1 MHATCEREK
10 GNTSWFDVN
19 NFAMAAITGVV
30 QSIKGVYECVEWLYS
45 VWSGARVVY
54 SRFCS
59 GTVFLS
65 IVEWAIWCV
74 CFVIVILRVLQCGS
88 SCLGMW

>member
-19 NFAMAAITGVV
+19 NFAMAAIIGAV
-30 QSIKGVYECVEWLYS
+30 QSIKGVYGYVEWLYS

-54 SRFCS
+54 SRFSS
-59 GTVFLS
+59 GKVSVS
-65 IVEWAIWCV
+65 IV
-74 CFVIVILRVLQCGS
+74 
-88 SCLGMW
+88 